1 MLRNKKVLWNLKII
15 LFLIFIVSCNK
26 KIDNQENSSVAN
38 DTSATD
44 EFLVKETEK
53 TKSVIIDT
61 ICEGV
66 VYQILESSDRY
77 KEITDGLEQRVK
89 DNYGNGYNVWLDAS
103 PYYKDAKNSHSNS
116 FSEHFEFSIHEDYED
131 RAPRVASFEF
141 APENGGKLYEYDIV
155 NDSLIAISF
164 DKKLLSQLYKNCK

>member
-1 MLRNKKVLWNLKII
+1 VLWNLKTV

-38 DTSATD
+38 DTLATD
-44 EFLVKETEK
+44 KNLVEETEK
-53 TKSVIIDT
+53 SKSVITDT
-61 ICEGV
+61 ICEGI

-77 KEITDGLEQRVK
+77 KEITNGLEQRVK
-89 DNYGNGYNVWLDAS
+89 DNYGKGFNVWLDAS
-103 PYYKDAKNSHSNS
+103 PYYKEAKKSSSNG
-116 FSEHFEFSIHEDYED
+116 FSEHFELSIHEDYDD

-155 NDSLIAISF
+155 NDSLIEITF
-164 DKKLLSQLYKNCK
+164 DKKLLSEFYKNCK